1 MFNDRDLSILGA
13 GAVAAIL
20 CLMLP
25 WTFAVKVA
33 VAVVILIVAMALAFA
48 RMGADRL
55 TLEQYLKRQLIFRF
69 QPRKYS
75 YFQKEKAS
83 ARGTLAAVAPRE
95 TAARPSFGPLTLDFT
110 EKGLYW
116 LMTLWLIV
124 VGAYVMYWAQFLGGL
139 DQAAFWMKH
148 SFKFKLEEV

>member
-13 GAVAAIL
+13 GAVVAIL

-33 VAVVILIVAMALAFA
+33 VAVVILVIAMALAFA

-55 TLEQYLKRQLIFRF
+55 TLEQYLKRQLVFRY

-75 YFQKEKAS
+75 YFQKEKVP
-83 ARGTLAAVAPRE
+83 ARGVPAVMPRQP
-95 TAARPSFGPLTLDFT
+95 AVRPSFGPLTLDFT

-116 LMTLWLIV
+116 LMTIWLIV
-124 VGAYVMYWAQFLGGL
+124 IGAYVLYWAHFLGGL
-139 DQAAFWMKH
+139 DQAAFWIKH
-148 SFKFKLEEV
+148 SFKFK

>member
-33 VAVVILIVAMALAFA
+33 VAVVVLVIAMALAFA

-55 TLEQYLKRQLIFRF
+55 TLEQYLKRQLVFRF

-75 YFQKEKAS
+75 YFPKEKAP
-83 ARGTLAAVAPRE
+83 ARGAPAVMQRQP
-95 TAARPSFGPLTLDFT
+95 TVRPSFGPLTLDFT

-116 LMTLWLIV
+116 LMTVWLIV
-124 VGAYVMYWAQFLGGL
+124 IGAYVLYWAHFLGGL
-139 DQAAFWMKH
+139 EQAAFWIKH
-148 SFKFKLEEV
+148 SFKFK

>member
-1 MFNDRDLSILGA
+1 MFNDRDLSILGV

-33 VAVVILIVAMALAFA
+33 VAVVILVVAMALAFA

-55 TLEQYLKRQLIFRF
+55 TLEQYLRRQLVFRF

-75 YFQKEKAS
+75 YFQKEKVP
-83 ARGTLAAVAPRE
+83 ARGVPTAMPRQP
-95 TAARPSFGPLTLDFT
+95 AARPSFGPLTLDFT

-116 LMTLWLIV
+116 LMTMWLIV
-124 VGAYVMYWAQFLGGL
+124 IGAYVLYWAHFLGGL
-139 DQAAFWMKH
+139 DQAAFWIKH
-148 SFKFKLEEV
+148 SFKF

>member
-33 VAVVILIVAMALAFA
+33 VAVVILVIAMALAFA

-55 TLEQYLKRQLIFRF
+55 TLEHYLKRQLIFRF

-75 YFQKEKAS
+75 YFQKEKVP
-83 ARGTLAAVAPRE
+83 ARGVPVSVKQSAV
-95 TAARPSFGPLTLDFT
+95 RPSFGPLTLNFT

-116 LMTLWLIV
+116 LMTVWLIV
-124 VGAYVMYWAQFLGGL
+124 ISAYVLYWAHFLGGL
-139 DQAAFWMKH
+139 DQAAFWIKH
-148 SFKFKLEEV
+148 SFKFK

>member
-1 MFNDRDLSILGA
+1 MFNDRDLSILGV

-33 VAVVILIVAMALAFA
+33 IAVVILIIAMALAFA

-55 TLEQYLKRQLIFRF
+55 TPEQYLKRQLVFRF

-75 YFQKEKAS
+75 YFQKGKVPARGAS
-83 ARGTLAAVAPRE
+83 AGFTQRQPTV
-95 TAARPSFGPLTLDFT
+95 RPSFGPLTLDFT

-124 VGAYVMYWAQFLGGL
+124 IGAYVLYWAHFLGGL
-139 DQAAFWMKH
+139 DQTAFWIKH
-148 SFKFKLEEV
+148 SFKFE

>member
-1 MFNDRDLSILGA
+1 MFNDRDLSILGV

-33 VAVVILIVAMALAFA
+33 VAVVILVVAMALAFA

-55 TLEQYLKRQLIFRF
+55 TLEQYLKRQLVFRF

-75 YFQKEKAS
+75 YFQKEKIP
-83 ARGTLAAVAPRE
+83 ARSESTVMPRQS
-95 TAARPSFGPLTLDFT
+95 TARPSFGPLTLDFS

-116 LMTLWLIV
+116 LMTMWLIV
-124 VGAYVMYWAQFLGGL
+124 IGVYVLYWAHFLGGL
-139 DQAAFWMKH
+139 DQAAFWIKH
-148 SFKFKLEEV
+148 SFKF

>member
-1 MFNDRDLSILGA
+1 MFNDRDLSILGG
-13 GAVAAIL
+13 GAVAAII

-33 VAVVILIVAMALAFA
+33 VAVVILVTAMALAFA

-75 YFQKEKAS
+75 YFQKEKAP
-83 ARGTLAAVAPRE
+83 AREVMAVAQQSAVRS
-95 TAARPSFGPLTLDFT
+95 SFGPLTLDFN

-116 LMTLWLIV
+116 LMTVWLIV
-124 VGAYVMYWAQFLGGL
+124 VSAYVLYWAHFLGGL
-139 DQAAFWMKH
+139 DQAAFWIQH
-148 SFKFKLEEV
+148 SFKFK

>member
-33 VAVVILIVAMALAFA
+33 IAVVILVIAMALAFA

-55 TLEQYLKRQLIFRF
+55 TLEQYLKRQLVFRF

-75 YFQKEKAS
+75 YFQKERVP
-83 ARGTLAAVAPRE
+83 ARGAPAPVQRQP
-95 TAARPSFGPLTLDFT
+95 ALRPSFGPLTLDFT

-116 LMTLWLIV
+116 LMTVWLIV
-124 VGAYVMYWAQFLGGL
+124 ISAYVLYWAHFLGGL
-139 DQAAFWMKH
+139 DQAAFWIKH
-148 SFKFKLEEV
+148 SFEFK

>member
-25 WTFAVKVA
+25 WTFAVKVV
-33 VAVVILIVAMALAFA
+33 VAVVILIIAMALAFA

-55 TLEQYLKRQLIFRF
+55 TLEQYLKRQLLFRF
-69 QPRKYS
+69 QPRQYS
-75 YFQKEKAS
+75 YFPKDK
-83 ARGTLAAVAPRE
+83 
-95 TAARPSFGPLTLDFT
+95 TAARSVPVSVRQSAVRPAFGLLTLDFT

-116 LMTLWLIV
+116 LMTIWLIV
-124 VGAYVMYWAQFLGGL
+124 IGVYVLYWAHFLGGL
-139 DQAAFWMKH
+139 DQAAFWMRH
-148 SFKFKLEEV
+148 SFKFR

>member
-33 VAVVILIVAMALAFA
+33 VAVVLLVIAMALAFA

-55 TLEQYLKRQLIFRF
+55 TLEQYLKRQLVFRF

-75 YFQKEKAS
+75 YFQKEKLR
-83 ARGTLAAVAPRE
+83 RGEQLRSDKPFVLL
-95 TAARPSFGPLTLDFT
+95 SVLSH
-110 EKGLYW
+110 
-116 LMTLWLIV
+116 LISPKKDCI
-124 VGAYVMYWAQFLGGL
+124 G
-139 DQAAFWMKH
+139 
-148 SFKFKLEEV
+148 

>member
-33 VAVVILIVAMALAFA
+33 VAVVILVIAMALAFA

-75 YFQKEKAS
+75 YFQKEKVP
-83 ARGTLAAVAPRE
+83 ARSVPAVIPRQP
-95 TAARPSFGPLTLDFT
+95 AVRPSFGPLTLDFT

-116 LMTLWLIV
+116 LMTIWLIV
-124 VGAYVMYWAQFLGGL
+124 IGAYVLYWAHFLGGL
-139 DQAAFWMKH
+139 DQSAFWISH
-148 SFKFKLEEV
+148 SFKFD

>member
-33 VAVVILIVAMALAFA
+33 VAVVILVTAMALAFA

-55 TLEQYLKRQLIFRF
+55 TLEQHLKRQLVFRF

-75 YFQKEKAS
+75 YFPKEKAP
-83 ARGTLAAVAPRE
+83 ARGAPAVMQRQPAV
-95 TAARPSFGPLTLDFT
+95 RPSFGPLTLDFT

-116 LMTLWLIV
+116 LMTVWLIV
-124 VGAYVMYWAQFLGGL
+124 IGAYVLYWAHFLGGL
-139 DQAAFWMKH
+139 DQAAFWIKH
-148 SFKFKLEEV
+148 SFK

>member
-1 MFNDRDLSILGA
+1 MFNDRDLSVLGA

-33 VAVVILIVAMALAFA
+33 VAVVILVIAMALAFA

-55 TLEQYLKRQLIFRF
+55 TLEHYLKRQLVFRY

-75 YFQKEKAS
+75 YFQKEKVP
-83 ARGTLAAVAPRE
+83 ARGVPVVMPRQPAV
-95 TAARPSFGPLTLDFT
+95 RPSFGPLMLDFT

-116 LMTLWLIV
+116 LMTVWLIV
-124 VGAYVMYWAQFLGGL
+124 IGAYVLYWAHFLGGL
-139 DQAAFWMKH
+139 DQAAFWIKH
-148 SFKFKLEEV
+148 SFKFK

>member
-33 VAVVILIVAMALAFA
+33 VAVVILVVAMALAFT

-75 YFQKEKAS
+75 YFQKEKTP
-83 ARGTLAAVAPRE
+83 ARGAPAAITRQRSAVRS
-95 TAARPSFGPLTLDFT
+95 SFGPLTLNFN
-110 EKGLYW
+110 ERGLYW
-116 LMTLWLIV
+116 LMTVWLIV
-124 VGAYVMYWAQFLGGL
+124 IGAYVLYWAHFLGGL

-148 SFKFKLEEV
+148 SFKFR

>member
-1 MFNDRDLSILGA
+1 MFNDRDLSILGG

-33 VAVVILIVAMALAFA
+33 VAVVILVTAMALAFA

-75 YFQKEKAS
+75 YFQKEKAP
-83 ARGTLAAVAPRE
+83 AREVMAVAQQSAVRS
-95 TAARPSFGPLTLDFT
+95 SFGPLTLDFN

-116 LMTLWLIV
+116 LMTVWLIV
-124 VGAYVMYWAQFLGGL
+124 VSAYVLYWAHFLGGL
-139 DQAAFWMKH
+139 DQAAFWIQH
-148 SFKFKLEEV
+148 SFKFR

>member
-33 VAVVILIVAMALAFA
+33 VAVVILIIAMALAFA

-55 TLEQYLKRQLIFRF
+55 TLEQYLKRQLVFRF

-75 YFQKEKAS
+75 YFQKEKS
-83 ARGTLAAVAPRE
+83 PVRSTPSTVQQQ
-95 TAARPSFGPLTLDFT
+95 TVRPSFGPLTLDFT

-116 LMTLWLIV
+116 LMTVWLIV
-124 VGAYVMYWAQFLGGL
+124 ISVYVMYWAYFLGGL
-139 DQAAFWMKH
+139 DQAAFWIKR
-148 SFKFKLEEV
+148 SFKFR

>member
-25 WTFAVKVA
+25 WTFAVKVV
-33 VAVVILIVAMALAFA
+33 VAVVILVIAMALAFA

-55 TLEQYLKRQLIFRF
+55 TLEQYLKRQLVFRF

-75 YFQKEKAS
+75 YFQKEKVP
-83 ARGTLAAVAPRE
+83 ARGAPAVVRQRQA
-95 TAARPSFGPLTLDFT
+95 TVGSSFGPLTLDFT

-116 LMTLWLIV
+116 LMTVWLIV
-124 VGAYVMYWAQFLGGL
+124 IGAYVLYWAHFLGGL
-139 DQAAFWMKH
+139 DQAAFWIKH
-148 SFKFKLEEV
+148 SFK

>member
-25 WTFAVKVA
+25 WAFAVKVA
-33 VAVVILIVAMALAFA
+33 VAVVVLVIAMALAFA

-55 TLEQYLKRQLIFRF
+55 TLEQYLKRQLVFRF

-75 YFQKEKAS
+75 YFPKEKAP
-83 ARGTLAAVAPRE
+83 ARGAPAVMQRQP
-95 TAARPSFGPLTLDFT
+95 TVRPSFGPLTLDFT
-110 EKGLYW
+110 AKGLYW
-116 LMTLWLIV
+116 LMTVWLIV
-124 VGAYVMYWAQFLGGL
+124 IGAYVLYWAHFLGGL
-139 DQAAFWMKH
+139 DQAAFWIKH
-148 SFKFKLEEV
+148 SFKFK

>member
-1 MFNDRDLSILGA
+1 MFNDRDLSILGV

-33 VAVVILIVAMALAFA
+33 VAVVILIIAMALAFA

-55 TLEQYLKRQLIFRF
+55 TLEQYLKRQLVFRF

-75 YFQKEKAS
+75 YFPKEKAA
-83 ARGTLAAVAPRE
+83 ARGAPAVPQRQPAV
-95 TAARPSFGPLTLDFT
+95 RPSFGPLTLDFT

-116 LMTLWLIV
+116 LMTIWLIV
-124 VGAYVMYWAQFLGGL
+124 IGVYVLYWAYFLGGL
-139 DQAAFWMKH
+139 DQAAFWIKH
-148 SFKFKLEEV
+148 SFRFK

>member
-33 VAVVILIVAMALAFA
+33 VAVVTLIIAMALAFS

-55 TLEQYLKRQLIFRF
+55 TLEQYLKRQLVFRF

-75 YFQKEKAS
+75 YFQKEKVPARSVPAS
-83 ARGTLAAVAPRE
+83 ARQSAV
-95 TAARPSFGPLTLDFT
+95 RPAFGPLSLDFH

-116 LMTLWLIV
+116 LMTIWLIV
-124 VGAYVMYWAQFLGGL
+124 IGTYVLYWAHFLG
-139 DQAAFWMKH
+139 
-148 SFKFKLEEV
+148 

>member
-1 MFNDRDLSILGA
+1 MFNDRDLSILGV

-25 WTFAVKVA
+25 WAFAVKVA
-33 VAVVILIVAMALAFA
+33 VAVVILVIAMGLAFA

-75 YFQKEKAS
+75 YFPKEKIPAKG
-83 ARGTLAAVAPRE
+83 APATVRQRQAAVRS
-95 TAARPSFGPLTLDFT
+95 SFGPLSLDFT

-116 LMTLWLIV
+116 LMTVWLIV
-124 VGAYVMYWAQFLGGL
+124 ISAYVLYWAHFLGGL
-139 DQAAFWMKH
+139 DQAAFWIQH
-148 SFKFKLEEV
+148 SFKFR

>member
-25 WTFAVKVA
+25 WTFAVKVV
-33 VAVVILIVAMALAFA
+33 VAVVILIIAMALAFA

-55 TLEQYLKRQLIFRF
+55 TLEQYLKRQLVFRF

-75 YFQKEKAS
+75 YFPKEKAA
-83 ARGTLAAVAPRE
+83 ARGVPAAITQRQ
-95 TAARPSFGPLTLDFT
+95 AADRPSFGPLTLDFT

-116 LMTLWLIV
+116 LMTVWLIV
-124 VGAYVMYWAQFLGGL
+124 IGVYVLYWAHFLGGL
-139 DQAAFWMKH
+139 DQAAFWIKH
-148 SFKFKLEEV
+148 SFKYK

>member
-33 VAVVILIVAMALAFA
+33 VAVVILVLAMALAFA

-55 TLEQYLKRQLIFRF
+55 TLEQYLKRQLVFRF

-75 YFQKEKAS
+75 YFPKEKVP
-83 ARGTLAAVAPRE
+83 AAVMPRQS
-95 TAARPSFGPLTLDFT
+95 ADRPSFGPLTLDFT

-116 LMTLWLIV
+116 LMTVWLIV
-124 VGAYVMYWAQFLGGL
+124 IGVYVLYWAHFLGGL
-139 DQAAFWMKH
+139 DQAAFWIKH
-148 SFKFKLEEV
+148 SFKFR

>member
-13 GAVAAIL
+13 GAVSAIL

-25 WTFAVKVA
+25 WTFALKVA
-33 VAVVILIVAMALAFA
+33 VAVVILVIAMALAFA

-75 YFQKEKAS
+75 YFPKEKVPA
-83 ARGTLAAVAPRE
+83 GDVLAVMPRQ
-95 TAARPSFGPLTLDFT
+95 TANRPSLGPLTLDFT

-116 LMTLWLIV
+116 LMTIWLIV
-124 VGAYVMYWAQFLGGL
+124 ISVYVLYWAHFLGGL
-139 DQAAFWMKH
+139 DQAAFWIKH
-148 SFKFKLEEV
+148 SFKFK

>member
-25 WTFAVKVA
+25 WTFAVKVV
-33 VAVVILIVAMALAFA
+33 VAVVMLIMAMALAFA

-55 TLEQYLKRQLIFRF
+55 TLEQYIKRQLVFRY

-75 YFQKEKAS
+75 YFQKEKTPARS
-83 ARGTLAAVAPRE
+83 APAVGLLQAV
-95 TAARPSFGPLTLDFT
+95 RPSFSPLTLDLT

-116 LMTLWLIV
+116 LMTVWLTVI
-124 VGAYVMYWAQFLGGL
+124 GAYVVYWAHFTGGL
-139 DQAAFWMKH
+139 EKAAFWIQH
-148 SFKFKLEEV
+148 SFK

>member
-33 VAVVILIVAMALAFA
+33 VAVVILVIAMALAFA

-55 TLEQYLKRQLIFRF
+55 TLEQYLKRQLVFRF

-75 YFQKEKAS
+75 YFQKEKVPARGAS
-83 ARGTLAAVAPRE
+83 AVMQRQPAV
-95 TAARPSFGPLTLDFT
+95 RPSFGPLTLDFT

-124 VGAYVMYWAQFLGGL
+124 IGAYILYWAHFLGGL
-139 DQAAFWMKH
+139 DQAAFWIKQ
-148 SFKFKLEEV
+148 SFKFR

>member
-33 VAVVILIVAMALAFA
+33 VAVVILVIAMALAFA

-75 YFQKEKAS
+75 YFPKEKT
-83 ARGTLAAVAPRE
+83 GVPAAITQRQPAV
-95 TAARPSFGPLTLDFT
+95 RPSFGPLTLDLT

-116 LMTLWLIV
+116 LMTIWLIV
-124 VGAYVMYWAQFLGGL
+124 ISAYVLYWAHFLGGL
-139 DQAAFWMKH
+139 DQAAFWIKH
-148 SFKFKLEEV
+148 SFKFK

>member
-25 WTFAVKVA
+25 WTFALKVA
-33 VAVVILIVAMALAFA
+33 VAVVVLVIAMALAFV

-55 TLEQYLKRQLIFRF
+55 TLEQYLKRQLVFRF

-75 YFQKEKAS
+75 YFQKEKVP
-83 ARGTLAAVAPRE
+83 ARSVPAAISQRQ
-95 TAARPSFGPLTLDFT
+95 AADRPSFGPLSLDFH

-116 LMTLWLIV
+116 LMTIWLIV
-124 VGAYVMYWAQFLGGL
+124 IGVYVLYWAHFLGGL
-139 DQAAFWMKH
+139 DQAAFWIKH
-148 SFKFKLEEV
+148 SFKFK

>member
-25 WTFAVKVA
+25 WTFAVKVT
-33 VAVVILIVAMALAFA
+33 VAVVILVIAMALAFA

-55 TLEQYLKRQLIFRF
+55 TLEQYLKRQLAFRF

-75 YFQKEKAS
+75 YFQKEKGP
-83 ARGTLAAVAPRE
+83 ARGAPAVTQRQAAV
-95 TAARPSFGPLTLDFT
+95 RPSFGPLTLDFT

-116 LMTLWLIV
+116 LMTVWLIV
-124 VGAYVMYWAQFLGGL
+124 ISAYVLYWAHFLGGL
-139 DQAAFWMKH
+139 EQAAFWVKH
-148 SFKFKLEEV
+148 SFKSK